1 MHALETL
8 TRRWKEQNL
17 DVLPGCSV
25 LDIHTA
31 FSQAGGKA
39 STDVIALYSAI
50 GGMLESEH
58 DAEWR
63 LWTPAEIASE
73 NREPSLFGVL
83 FSDHLIS
90 SWCYRLKYETENRSS
105 VFIDYLDP
113 ETPPVKLFDDLE
125 ELLDALVTDP
135 DALWR

>member
-8 TRRWKEQNL
+8 IHRWNGQNL
-17 DVLPGCSV
+17 DILPGCSV
-25 LDIHTA
+25 PDIHTA
-31 FSQAGGKA
+31 FSQEGSKA
-39 STDVIALYSAI
+39 SADVIALYSAI

-73 NREPSLFGVL
+73 NREPSFFGVL

-90 SWCYRLKYETENRSS
+90 SWCYRLKYETESRSS
-105 VFIDYLDP
+105 VYIDDLDP
-113 ETPPVKLFDDLE
+113 KSPPMKLFDGVE
-125 ELLDALVTDP
+125 ELLYALATDP